1 MSNIQCERC
10 LKKFK
15 YQYLLKRHHQ
25 RKNPCKVVDNEEF
38 DKNVSKMYPKCIQ
51 NVSKMYPKCIQFE
64 NDDQIISPE
73 IQNTLELNNNKPVL
87 KEKSKKI
94 KKNENDTKKEND
106 GICEYCGRQ
115 FKHIRNLYRHKNEL
129 RCKKMP
135 KKEKKL
141 ILAQCQNKRIKEK
154 NNTELQLINNKQKYQ
169 GNQFVNN
176 GTINVNNI
184 DNRKNVNYNNFNNI
198 NNIDNIDNVNNI
210 SISIN
215 PLGQEDLT
223 SLTKEEKLKILN
235 RVYNAVPE
243 LIKTIHNKNN
253 NRNFY
258 LSNRNKNIVGFVN
271 KQNELEYGDYED
283 ICHKLIN
290 DNVGRLDNL
299 YTELE
304 TEINTTIKNRLE
316 SVIAKNE
323 SGELDDKYLE
333 NIKFFIINTA
343 KKNKKIITD
352 YIDSI
357 EDEIKGIMI

>member
-1 MSNIQCERC
+1 
-10 LKKFK
+10 
-15 YQYLLKRHHQ
+15 
-25 RKNPCKVVDNEEF
+25 
-38 DKNVSKMYPKCIQ
+38 
-51 NVSKMYPKCIQFE
+51 
-64 NDDQIISPE
+64 
-73 IQNTLELNNNKPVL
+73 
-87 KEKSKKI
+87 
-94 KKNENDTKKEND
+94 
-106 GICEYCGRQ
+106 
-115 FKHIRNLYRHKNEL
+115 
-129 RCKKMP
+129 MP
-135 KKEKKL
+135 KKEKKI
-141 ILAQCQNKRIKEK
+141 ILSQCQNKRIKEK
-154 NNTELQLINNKQKYQ
+154 NSTELGLINNKTQRNT

-184 DNRKNVNYNNFNNI
+184 DNSKNINNYSNI
-198 NNIDNIDNVNNI
+198 NNIANVNNI
-210 SISIN
+210 NISIN

-243 LIKTIHNKNN
+243 LIKTIHNKPN

-271 KQNELEYGDYED
+271 KENELEYGDYED

-316 SVIAKNE
+316 NVIAKNE
-323 SGELDDKYLE
+323 SGELDDKYIE

-357 EDEIKGIMI
+357 EKEINGIMM

>member
-1 MSNIQCERC
+1 
-10 LKKFK
+10 
-15 YQYLLKRHHQ
+15 
-25 RKNPCKVVDNEEF
+25 
-38 DKNVSKMYPKCIQ
+38 MYPKCIQ
-51 NVSKMYPKCIQFE
+51 LESDKDE
-64 NDDQIISPE
+64 NSD
-73 IQNTLELNNNKPVL
+73 NTKITPINNKNKLVL
-87 KEKSKKI
+87 SDKSLKSK
-94 KKNENDTKKEND
+94 NNQKKEND
-106 GICEYCGRQ
+106 GTCEYCGRY

-129 RCKKMP
+129 RCKKIP
-135 KKEKKL
+135 KKEKQI
-141 ILAQCQNKRIKEK
+141 ILAQCHNKKIKEK
-154 NNTELQLINNKQKYQ
+154 NNTELQILNQKYTKNNS
-169 GNQFVNN
+169 NQFVNN

-184 DNRKNVNYNNFNNI
+184 DNRKNINNYNNISNI
-198 NNIDNIDNVNNI
+198 ANVNNI
-210 SISIN
+210 NISIN

-243 LIKTIHNKNN
+243 LIKTIHNKPN

-271 KQNELEYGDYED
+271 KQNELEYGDYD
-283 ICHKLIN
+283 DLCHKLIN
-290 DNVGRLDNL
+290 DNVCRLDNL

-323 SGELDDKYLE
+323 SGDLDDKYLE

-357 EDEIKGIMI
+357 EQEINGIMI

>member
-1 MSNIQCERC
+1 MSDIQCERC

-15 YQYLLKRHHQ
+15 YQYLLKRHLQ
-25 RKNPCKVVDNEEF
+25 RKNPCKVVENEEF

-64 NDDQIISPE
+64 TENDKNDQISKISP
-73 IQNTLELNNNKPVL
+73 
-87 KEKSKKI
+87 KSKNSTLVLNKS
-94 KKNENDTKKEND
+94 KNKDLDKSNSIILKND
-106 GICEYCGRQ
+106 GVCEYCGRH

-135 KKEKKL
+135 KKEKQI
-141 ILAQCQNKRIKEK
+141 ILSQCQNKRIKEK
-154 NNTELQLINNKQKYQ
+154 NGFDIEIYNKNSNKDHI
-169 GNQFVNN
+169 NQFVNN

-184 DNRKNVNYNNFNNI
+184 DNSKNVNNI
-198 NNIDNIDNVNNI
+198 NNIANVNNI
-210 SISIN
+210 NININ

-223 SLTKEEKLKILN
+223 LLTKEEKLKILN

-243 LIKTIHNKNN
+243 LIKTIHNKPN

-271 KQNELEYGDYED
+271 QKNELEYGDYED

-290 DNVGRLDNL
+290 DNVCRLDDL

-357 EDEIKGIMI
+357 EKEINGIML

>member
-1 MSNIQCERC
+1 
-10 LKKFK
+10 
-15 YQYLLKRHHQ
+15 
-25 RKNPCKVVDNEEF
+25 VVKNEEF

-64 NDDQIISPE
+64 NEEQESNPINSDEFKNIKNQ
-73 IQNTLELNNNKPVL
+73 LVL
-87 KEKSKKI
+87 KEKMEITKKI
-94 KKNENDTKKEND
+94 KENSKNENDS
-106 GICEYCGRQ
+106 ICEYCGRH

-135 KKEKKL
+135 KKEKKI
-141 ILAQCQNKRIKEK
+141 ILSQCQNKRIKEK
-154 NNTELQLINNKQKYQ
+154 NSTELGLIHNKTQKNN

-184 DNRKNVNYNNFNNI
+184 DNSKNINNYSNI
-198 NNIDNIDNVNNI
+198 NNIANVNNI
-210 SISIN
+210 NISIN

-243 LIKTIHNKNN
+243 LIKTIHNKPN

-271 KQNELEYGDYED
+271 KENELEYADYED

-316 SVIAKNE
+316 NVIAKNE
-323 SGELDDKYLE
+323 SGELDDKYIE

-357 EDEIKGIMI
+357 EKEINGIMM